1 MPPKR
6 TQRRKSGPRLPK
18 SEPIPLHTKNLEKA
32 LNSMVVVYLV
42 NNGTPFRGM
51 LREYDKETIVIS
63 PETTLLRKQIVG
75 FYQAKNAPSKEVPRP
90 AVR

>member
-32 LNSMVVVYLV
+32 LNSMVVVYVV
-42 NNGTPFRGM
+42 NNGTPFRGI
-51 LREYDKETIVIS
+51 LREYDKEAIMIS
-63 PETTLLRKQIVG
+63 PETTLLRSKIVA
-75 FYQAKNAPSKEVPRP
+75 FYEAKNAPNKEVPRP